1 MVLSYSS
8 HTRADTALSH
18 LIFYLP
24 LNNKFTW
31 MNYNEQ
37 KLKVNAELHRLEL
50 EIEAS
55 ITFIE

>member
-1 MVLSYSS
+1 
-8 HTRADTALSH
+8 
-18 LIFYLP
+18 
-24 LNNKFTW
+24 